1 MRFFKKIGSRI
12 VIVGLLIGIQI
23 LWFLGFMKYLTE
35 YSVVIN
41 LSLKLISVIAVLYL
55 VSKRENPVN
64 KLAWVI
70 PILCFPLL
78 GGLMYILLYE
88 SKPSK
93 HLQKK
98 FQESEERI
106 KPLLTQD
113 VNVRQKII
121 KESKSVAS
129 QVAYLADTAGFP
141 IYENTETTYYSSGEA
156 NFPDLLDAIKSAK
169 HYIFLEYFII
179 EEGTMWNTIL
189 EVLKEKVKSGV
200 LVRVLYDDVGCLM
213 TLPAHYDKE
222 LRKMGIECMAFNPL
236 VPFLKVTMNHRNHRK
251 LTVIDGH
258 TAFTGGINLADEYIN
273 AIHRYGYW
281 KDAGIR
287 IKGDAVWS
295 LTAMFLTT
303 WNGLKHSDETF
314 EKYMPTRF
322 DTKKYQVKGF
332 VQPYGDTPLDNE
344 TVGEN
349 VYLNMIHAALE
360 YVYIFTPYLIIDN
373 EMVTALTLAAKR
385 GVDVRIITPS
395 VSDSKMVFWLAESYY
410 LELMEGGVKVY
421 YYMPGF
427 LHSKCFVCDD
437 MVATVSSI
445 NMDFRSLYLHFENG
459 VFLYNTDSVLEVK
472 KDVIKAL
479 EESKLLTKEELHRN
493 WFLRLLRMILRLF
506 APLL

>member
-1 MRFFKKIGSRI
+1 MKILKKIGSRLF
-12 VIVGLLIGIQI
+12 IVGFLIAIQL
-23 LWFLGFMKYLTE
+23 LWFLGFMGFLTE
-35 YSVVIN
+35 YSVAIN
-41 LSLKLISVIAVLYL
+41 LVLKAISVIAVLHL
-55 VSKRENPVN
+55 VSKHENPVN

-78 GGLMYILLYE
+78 GGLMYIILYE

-93 HLQKK
+93 RLQRK
-98 FQESEERI
+98 FQLAEAKI
-106 KPLLTQD
+106 KPFLYD
-113 VNVRQKII
+113 NKEVREKIGQ
-121 KESKSVAS
+121 ESKIVLS
-129 QVAYLADTAGFP
+129 QVNYLSDTAGFP
-141 IYENTETTYYSSGEA
+141 VYENTETKYYSSGES
-156 NFPDLLDAIKSAK
+156 NFPELLKALQSAE
-169 HYIFLEYFII
+169 HFIFMEYFII
-179 EEGTMWNTIL
+179 EEGKMWNTIL
-189 EVLKEKVKSGV
+189 GILKEKAAKGV
-200 LVRVLYDDVGCLM
+200 LVRVLYDDMGCLM

-222 LRKMGIECMAFNPL
+222 LHKHGIECMAFNPF

-273 AIHRYGYW
+273 EINRYGYW

-287 IKGDAVWS
+287 LRGDAVWN

-303 WNGLKHSDETF
+303 WNAIMPSEDDF
-314 EKYMPTRF
+314 ESYMPP
-322 DTKKYQVKGF
+322 KQKQYIAQGY
-332 VQPYGDTPLDNE
+332 VQPYGDSPLDE
-344 TVGEN
+344 EKVGEN
-349 VYLNMIHAALE
+349 VYLNMIHGALE
-360 YVYIFTPYLIIDN
+360 YIYIFNPYLIIDN

-395 VSDSKMVFWLAESYY
+395 VSDSKMVYWLAESYY

-427 LHSKCFVCDD
+427 IHSKCFVCDD
-437 MVATVSSI
+437 VVATVGSI

-459 VFLYNTDSVLEVK
+459 VFLCHNDTVLEVK
-472 KDVIKAL
+472 KDVL
-479 EESKLLTKEELHRN
+479 ETLEVSRLLTKEELHRN